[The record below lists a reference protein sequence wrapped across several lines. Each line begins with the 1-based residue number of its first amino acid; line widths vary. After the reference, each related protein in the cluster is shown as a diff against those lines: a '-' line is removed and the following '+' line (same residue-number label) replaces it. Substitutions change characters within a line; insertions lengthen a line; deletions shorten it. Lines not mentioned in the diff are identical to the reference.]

1 MLTQQEFEHIK
12 NTVFSLVNFTF
23 AGRIRLAEF
32 DGVKVEYDGKD
43 AIIGCHDKTTLARAL
58 FLLAMKSPKG
68 AFSLEE
74 KPSFRRFGVQ
84 IDVARNRVLT
94 VAALKRYME
103 YLAALGFNEIWL
115 YMEDVFEMENYPR
128 FGYMRGRYSLAEL
141 REMDD
146 YAFSLGIEIVPTVET
161 LGHMEQYL
169 RWDEAGPVR
178 DTAEC
183 LLVGVPET
191 YAFLEEVFKTMRAAF
206 RTERIHLCADETHS
220 LDTGAYKKLFGDKE
234 KTEIIYAHLEKMAGI
249 WRKYGFRPYMY
260 SDMFFRKLSPQG
272 SYYNNIEGHITK
284 EMGERLPEDM
294 ALDYWDYYHS
304 EKEHYDRFMD
314 EHRRF
319 ERPFKFLGSL
329 WTWEGFIE
337 DTVYSYQTSVP
348 AMLSCIENKMDTV
361 DISMW
366 GDDGAETDISTTVSS
381 LPLYSE
387 MCYKG
392 RECSIEELD
401 EVSGFLTGI
410 TFSDKLAIA
419 RIHHDFHQ
427 DKFFAKRI
435 FYADLMYDL
444 VNAAYDY
451 EKAMADFRSV
461 YAYTESRK
469 NGHFLYC
476 NQFAKCVIG
485 KLEILHRLR
494 SAYLEGDTPWLKQVC
509 AEKLPA
515 LIMEY
520 KEFRK
525 IFSSQWLAT
534 SKPNGLETTENR
546 MGAAIMRMETL
557 IERLEAYLAGEA
569 ASIPELAGEYMIS
582 EVPPYTMPAWKVM
595 GTSYY
600 A

>member
-1 MLTQQEFEHIK
+1 MLTQKEFVHIQ

-23 AGRIRLAEF
+23 AGQIKLAEF
-32 DGVKVEYDGKD
+32 DGVKVEFDGKD

-94 VAALKRYME
+94 VDALKKYME
-103 YLAALGFNEIWL
+103 YLAALGFNEVWL

-128 FGYMRGRYSLAEL
+128 FGYMRGRYSVAEL
-141 REMDD
+141 RELDD
-146 YAFSLGIEIVPTVET
+146 YAYALGIEIVPTVET

-169 RWDEAGPVR
+169 RWDEAGEVR
-178 DTAEC
+178 DTGEC

-206 RTERIHLCADETHS
+206 RTERIHLCLDETIS
-220 LDTGAYKKLFGDKE
+220 LGTGVYKKLFGEKE
-234 KTEIIYAHLEKMAGI
+234 KTEIIYDHLEKLEPL
-249 WRKYGFRPYMY
+249 WKKYGFRPYMY

-272 SYYNNIEGHITK
+272 RYYLIEGHITK
-284 EMGERLPEDM
+284 EMGQRLPADM
-294 ALDYWDYYHS
+294 VLDYWDYYHL
-304 EKEHYDRFMD
+304 EKEHYDRFIE

-329 WTWEGFIE
+329 WSWEGFIE
-337 DTVYSYQTSVP
+337 DTVFSYQTSVP
-348 AMLSCIENKMDTV
+348 AMLSCIENKIDTV

-410 TFSDKLAIA
+410 TFSDKLAIS
-419 RIHHDFHQ
+419 RIHHNFHK

-444 VNAAYDY
+444 VNASYDY
-451 EKAMADFRSV
+451 EKVMADFRAV
-461 YAYTESRK
+461 YEYTASCK
-469 NGHFLYC
+469 NNYFAYC

-485 KLEILHRLR
+485 KLEVLHRLR
-494 SAYLEGDTPWLKQVC
+494 SAYLEDDRAWLRQVC
-509 AEKLPA
+509 SEKLPA
-515 LIMEY
+515 LVCEY
-520 KEFRK
+520 RKFRK
-525 IFSSQWLAT
+525 IFSDQWLAT
-534 SKPNGLETTENR
+534 GKPNGLEITENR
-546 MGAAIMRMETL
+546 MGAAILRMETL
-557 IERLEAYLAGEA
+557 IERLEAYLQGKVT
-569 ASIPELAGEYMIS
+569 SIPELAGEHMIS
-582 EVPPYTMPAWKVM
+582 EEPPYTVPALKVM